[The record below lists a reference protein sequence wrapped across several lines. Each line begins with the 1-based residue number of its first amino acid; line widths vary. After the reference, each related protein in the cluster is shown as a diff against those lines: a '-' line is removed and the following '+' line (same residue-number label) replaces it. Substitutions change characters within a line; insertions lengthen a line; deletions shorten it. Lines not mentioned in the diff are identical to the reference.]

1 MSRRIPKGIS
11 PIFTGKQ
18 QYFSAEKG
26 MFLFGKM
33 VDFGYGNVFYPFL
46 LEKSGMEGAVC
57 AEKITLAQTAW
68 QDW

>member
-18 QYFSAEKG
+18 RYFSAEKG

-33 VDFGYGNVFYPFL
+33 VDFGYGNVLGFIRFYCKNQGWREPY
-46 LEKSGMEGAVC
+46 
-57 AEKITLAQTAW
+57 AQRK
-68 QDW
+68 

>member
-26 MFLFGKM
+26 MFLFRKM
-33 VDFGYGNVFYPFL
+33 VDFGYGNVLCFIRFYWKNQGWREPY
-46 LEKSGMEGAVC
+46 
-57 AEKITLAQTAW
+57 AQRK
-68 QDW
+68 